1 MADRQSITNGGY
13 LRWAVLRAIG
23 FAIAALIVVYA
34 IDFAVLRFRIAGN
47 YNPYGTVQVHP
58 YYAVPR
64 KDHKTEFLFDDPHD
78 QTCVNSL
85 LPQAGDSPC
94 WYLSRHRDQRID
106 M

>member
-13 LRWAVLRAIG
+13 LRWAVLRVLGIAIAA
-23 FAIAALIVVYA
+23 FAIAYA
-34 IDFAVLRFRIAGN
+34 IDFLVLQFRVAEN
-47 YNPYGTVQVHP
+47 YHPYGTIQVHP
-58 YYAVPR
+58 YYAVPH

-85 LPQAGDSPC
+85 FPQAGDSPC
-94 WYLSRHRDQRID
+94 WYLNRHRDQRID